1 MRKDQK
7 FKKKR
12 TIDIN
17 KQVGEDKMYEAKVKI
32 EKICNFLIIEEI
44 QIKTMKYCLVYSSIH
59 QVMLKTITFIS

>member
-32 EKICNFLIIEEI
+32 EKIRNFLIIEEI

-59 QVMLKTITFIS
+59 QVMLKTITFKS